1 MELRHLQALTA
12 ISDHGTFSAAAE
24 HLNTVQSNISA
35 HVARLEREL
44 GAPLFD
50 RADGRLTE
58 EGTVVVARA
67 RRILS
72 ELDALVSDVAACKD
86 EVTGTVRVGMI
97 GTTARWLVPRLMDM
111 ARKRHPKLRLVVV
124 EGNTTG
130 LEPQLASGQL
140 DLAVLHLP
148 VSGRDLVA
156 RLLFEEDLMLVV
168 PQGHAM
174 ADPGRPL
181 GLEDLADLELIL
193 PLPGTAFR
201 DELDAVTRP
210 LGITLLPGGGDRRAP
225 PHRLADLRGLRTGH
239 PAGHRHPLVSCAA
252 SSTRCP
258 SRACPGAGSGVAQRS
273 RGLPSAPTRALS
285 ELLDAVVAVPDGP
298 ARRRPRR
305 RLSGAIERADRA
317 AAAPNPPALVV
328 GDPRLPPHAPDG
340 RGVRLGPEL
349 LDHLEAEAG
358 VEGDVALLGRLEVGG
373 APGLVDPFEHRLQQ
387 GRSHA
392 LALPVTARCPAWPGT
407 SAAPSGAGRRPRTAA
422 AGPGGPGADQER
434 ARSAGAGAAP

>member
-44 GAPLFD
+44 GAPMVD

-72 ELDALVSDVAACKD
+72 ELDALVADVAACKD

-111 ARKRHPKLRLVVV
+111 ARQRHPKLRLVVV
-124 EGNTTG
+124 EGIGTS

-140 DLAVLHLP
+140 DLAVLNLP
-148 VSGRDLVA
+148 LSGRDLVA
-156 RLLFEEDLMLVV
+156 RLLFEEDLMLMV

-174 ADPGRPL
+174 ADPDHL
-181 GLEDLADLELIL
+181 LSLEDLAEMELIL

-210 LGITLLPGGGDRRAP
+210 LGITLLPAAEID
-225 PHRLADLRGLRTGH
+225 GLRLIASLTFEGYG
-239 PAGHRHPLVSCAA
+239 PAILPATA
-252 SSTRCP
+252 IP
-258 SRACPGAGSGVAQRS
+258 SYLRSQFQPVPIEGLPRRRVGVAQRS
-273 RGLPSAPTRALS
+273 RGLPSAPTRALG
-285 ELLDAVVAVPDGP
+285 ELLRAVVAVPDD
-298 ARRRPRR
+298 RP
-305 RLSGAIERADRA
+305 SG
-317 AAAPNPPALVV
+317 VHV
-328 GDPRLPPHAPDG
+328 GD
-340 RGVRLGPEL
+340 
-349 LDHLEAEAG
+349 
-358 VEGDVALLGRLEVGG
+358 
-373 APGLVDPFEHRLQQ
+373 
-387 GRSHA
+387 
-392 LALPVTARCPAWPGT
+392 
-407 SAAPSGAGRRPRTAA
+407 
-422 AGPGGPGADQER
+422 
-434 ARSAGAGAAP
+434 

>member
-12 ISDHGTFSAAAE
+12 VSDHGTFSAAAE

-50 RADGRLTE
+50 RADGRLTQ

-72 ELDALVSDVAACKD
+72 ELDALISDVAACKD

-140 DLAVLHLP
+140 DLAILHLP

-156 RLLFEEDLMLVV
+156 RLLFEEDLMLVL

-181 GLEDLADLELIL
+181 GLEDLADMELIL
-193 PLPGTAFR
+193 PAAGDGLPRRARRGDPAAR
-201 DELDAVTRP
+201 HHPAA
-210 LGITLLPGGGDRRAP
+210 GGGDRRAP
-225 PHRLADLRGLRTGH
+225 AHRLAGLRGVRTGH
-239 PAGHRHPLVSCAA
+239 PAGHRHPL
-252 SSTRCP
+252 
-258 SRACPGAGSGVAQRS
+258 
-273 RGLPSAPTRALS
+273 
-285 ELLDAVVAVPDGP
+285 
-298 ARRRPRR
+298 
-305 RLSGAIERADRA
+305 
-317 AAAPNPPALVV
+317 
-328 GDPRLPPHAPDG
+328 DP
-340 RGVRLGPEL
+340 
-349 LDHLEAEAG
+349 
-358 VEGDVALLGRLEVGG
+358 
-373 APGLVDPFEHRLQQ
+373 
-387 GRSHA
+387 
-392 LALPVTARCPAWPGT
+392 ALPVPPGAHRGAAPPPGRAWP
-407 SAAPSGAGRRPRTAA
+407 SAA
-422 AGPGGPGADQER
+422 AGCRRPPPGPSANCSTPWWPCPRTGPTASTSGTDSDLAPLSD
-434 ARSAGAGAAP
+434 SA

>member
-44 GAPLFD
+44 GTPLVD

-58 EGTVVVARA
+58 EGRVVVARA

-97 GTTARWLVPRLMDM
+97 GTTARWLVPRLMEL
-111 ARKRHPKLRLVVV
+111 ARQRHPKLRLVVV

-148 VSGRDLVA
+148 VTGRDLVA

-168 PQGHAM
+168 PGGHPM
-174 ADPGRPL
+174 AAVNRVL
-181 GLEDLADLELIL
+181 ALEDLADLELLL
-193 PLPGTAFR
+193 PVAGTAFR

-210 LGITLLPGGGDRRAP
+210 LGITLLPAAEID
-225 PHRLADLRGLRTGH
+225 GLRLIASLTFEGYG
-239 PAGHRHPLVSCAA
+239 PAILPATA
-252 SSTRCP
+252 IPSSLRSQFHGISVEGLP
-258 SRACPGAGSGVAQRS
+258 RRRVGVAQRS
-273 RGLPSAPTRALS
+273 RGLPSAPTRALN
-285 ELLDAVVAVPDGP
+285 ELLK
-298 ARRRPRR
+298 
-305 RLSGAIERADRA
+305 E
-317 AAAPNPPALVV
+317 VV
-328 GDPRLPPHAPDG
+328 GM
-340 RGVRLGPEL
+340 PE
-349 LDHLEAEAG
+349 DRPAG
-358 VEGDVALLGRLEVGG
+358 V
-373 APGLVDPFEHRLQQ
+373 
-387 GRSHA
+387 HA
-392 LALPVTARCPAWPGT
+392 AR
-407 SAAPSGAGRRPRTAA
+407 
-422 AGPGGPGADQER
+422 
-434 ARSAGAGAAP
+434 

>member
-1 MELRHLQALTA
+1 M
-12 ISDHGTFSAAAE
+12 
-24 HLNTVQSNISA
+24 QSNISA

-44 GAPLFD
+44 GAPLID

-148 VSGRDLVA
+148 LTGRDLVA

-174 ADPGRPL
+174 AIADRPL
-181 GLEDLADLELIL
+181 DLEDLADMELLL
-193 PLPGTAFR
+193 PVPGTAFR

-210 LGITLLPGGGDRRAP
+210 LGITLLPGGRDRRP
-225 PHRLADLRGLRTGH
+225 PAHRLADLRGVRPGH
-239 PAGHRHPLVSCAA
+239 PAGHRHPLLPAFPVPPV
-252 SSTRCP
+252 RIEGLP
-258 SRACPGAGSGVAQRS
+258 RRRVGVAQRS
-273 RGLPSAPTRALS
+273 RGLPSAPTRALN
-285 ELLDAVVAVPDGP
+285 ELLKAVVAMPEDRPRACTSTNEP
-298 ARRRPRR
+298 ARRRIGPGPRP
-305 RLSGAIERADRA
+305 I
-317 AAAPNPPALVV
+317 
-328 GDPRLPPHAPDG
+328 
-340 RGVRLGPEL
+340 
-349 LDHLEAEAG
+349 
-358 VEGDVALLGRLEVGG
+358 
-373 APGLVDPFEHRLQQ
+373 
-387 GRSHA
+387 
-392 LALPVTARCPAWPGT
+392 TARGDRLVSGT
-407 SAAPSGAGRRPRTAA
+407 RGSRHIRHM
-422 AGPGGPGADQER
+422 GGPPVSEWSSSTTSNPNR
-434 ARSAGAGAAP
+434 A